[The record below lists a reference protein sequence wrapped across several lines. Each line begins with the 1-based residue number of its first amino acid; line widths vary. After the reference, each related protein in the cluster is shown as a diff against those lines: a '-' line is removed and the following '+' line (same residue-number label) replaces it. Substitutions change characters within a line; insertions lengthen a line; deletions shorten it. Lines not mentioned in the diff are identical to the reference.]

1 MNFILTGGGTGGH
14 VYPALAIAEA
24 LKQHFKDARFLY
36 LGVRGRAEENIVPQ
50 LGYKIK
56 FVASEG
62 LAGRKPGL
70 RFLLPALK
78 MLIGLC
84 QALVIHLQFRPAA
97 VIGTGGYASVPAVL
111 AAVILRRCGLA
122 KVRIF
127 IHEQNYAPGR
137 WNRLISRWAD
147 RVWISFLE
155 SERYFPLSR
164 VEFTGYPVRRQFAP
178 RDRLEARKELGLPA
192 EAKVLLVFGGSQG
205 ARSINRAIV
214 DALPAL
220 LADPLVEV
228 FHGTGNLKAPN
239 YSAVKDT
246 AARVAELKLDLEQL
260 ARYHPRDFITE
271 IQVYYAAADL
281 LVCRAGAGTLNE
293 ICRCG
298 KPALI
303 IPKSSLA
310 GEHQAVNALA
320 MARAGVC
327 EVILERPVADGEG
340 GAGAFIDG
348 AQLAAR
354 IQALLADRET
364 LERMSRA
371 ALSVNGA
378 ADMEV
383 FVRSVGDEL
392 QGIRLGPRRIK
403 AAPDGWQSD
412 EAVKLAGL
420 SPAGVLAYV
429 QKNVGRLDPEALEKY
444 PSIQLLRY
452 FADIFLTD
460 RRWPVRNIGVKL
472 AGLTLHRE
480 RRDLLISIAGDRV
493 PAPLYKRLLGKD
505 FSQVGFIRRN
515 ALFSLGQLGVWD
527 EALSGL
533 VFSALSEDPYYEVR
547 VQAALLLIHF
557 RDKCGPSAA
566 LVRALEA
573 NLAHRSLEVRWTC
586 LEALGVVAPDAG
598 FLERM
603 RRFNFHPNWRIR
615 QALLKAAVHLLE
627 RGVISAGDP
636 GLKSLEDL
644 IPTCTDFIPTFP
656 LKNSLNRI
664 HRLRGGDANPAGSTQ

>member
-36 LGVRGRAEENIVPQ
+36 LGVRGRAEEKIVPQ

-62 LAGRKPGL
+62 LAGRKAGL

-84 QALVIHLQFRPAA
+84 QAIIIHLQFRPAV
-97 VIGTGGYASVPAVL
+97 VIGTGGYASVPAIL

-122 KVRIF
+122 KARIF

-147 RVWISFLE
+147 RVWISFPE
-155 SERYFPLSR
+155 SGRYFPLSR
-164 VEFTGYPVRRQFAP
+164 VEFTGYPVRQQIAP

-192 EAKVLLVFGGSQG
+192 EAKVILVFGGSQG

-214 DALPAL
+214 EALPAL
-220 LADPLVEV
+220 LGDPLVEV
-228 FHGTGNLKAPN
+228 FHGTGNLKSHN
-239 YSAVKDT
+239 YGAENDT
-246 AARVAELKLDLEQL
+246 AARVEELKLDLEQL

-303 IPKSSLA
+303 IPKSNLA

-320 MARAGVC
+320 LAKAGAC
-327 EVILERPVADGEG
+327 EVILERPVSVG
-340 GAGAFIDG
+340 GGTEAVVNGT
-348 AQLAAR
+348 QLAAR

-378 ADMEV
+378 ASMEV
-383 FVRSVGDEL
+383 FARSVSDEL
-392 QGIRLGPRRIK
+392 QGVRLGPRTEK
-403 AAPDGWQSD
+403 SALDGRQSD

-420 SPAGVLAYV
+420 PPGAVLAYV
-429 QKNVGRLDPEALEKY
+429 QNNLGRLDSESIEKY
-444 PSIQLLRY
+444 PYIQLLRY

-472 AGLTLHRE
+472 AGLTLHHE
-480 RRDLLISIAGDRV
+480 RRELLISIAGDRV
-493 PAPLYKRLLGKD
+493 PAPLVKRLLGKD

-515 ALFSLGQLGVWD
+515 ALYSLGQLGEWD
-527 EALSGL
+527 EALAGL
-533 VFSALSEDPYYEVR
+533 IFSALSEDPYYEVR
-547 VQAALLLIHF
+547 VQAALLLIHY
-557 RDKCGPSAA
+557 REKCGSSATLA
-566 LVRALEA
+566 RALEA

-586 LEALGVVAPDAG
+586 LEALGAVAPDAE

-615 QALLKAAVHLLE
+615 QALLRAAVHLLE
-627 RGVISAGDP
+627 RGIITAGYP

-644 IPTCTDFIPTFP
+644 LPTCTDFIPTFP
-656 LKNSLNRI
+656 LKSSLNRI
-664 HRLRGGDANPAGSTQ
+664 HRLRGGADNSAGPTQ